1 MDSQAAIPT
10 AKVILPYVLREK
22 VGNHKSIMV
31 AGSTIR
37 EIIDALDHDF
47 PGLRF
52 NLCYE
57 TGELRPFVNIFLN
70 RENIRYLQ
78 GLETPVHIGAT
89 IHILQSVAGGCPD
102 TMAAAAE
109 ALRRK
114 Q

>member
-1 MDSQAAIPT
+1 MDSQAAIPI

-31 AGSTIR
+31 AGSSIR

-57 TGELRPFVNIFLN
+57 TGELRPYVNIFLN
-70 RENIRYLQ
+70 RENIRYQQ
-78 GLETPVHIGAT
+78 GLETPVQMGAT
-89 IHILQSVAGGCPD
+89 IHILQSVAGGCSD
-102 TMAAAAE
+102 ALTVTAE
-109 ALRRK
+109 T
-114 Q
+114 